1 MIEPSKKNRTA
12 RATLRS
18 RRQEIQQCLAQFRF
32 VLGPERL
39 LGRTRIASSEH
50 PQSRKLR
57 EALESLGPV
66 FSSFGLY
73 MASRVDLLP
82 ENVCLELASI
92 TDQMEATPITI
103 VQGLIAEEFAYSQD
117 EVFSVFEEAP
127 FESRLIFQSHHARLK
142 NGQAVTVKV
151 IHPELGEELE
161 LDMELLPLWKS
172 VFNGVAQT
180 NLPIEEAIADFRHT
194 LQRQMNLLHEVKAFE
209 ELAQDAQEFDMLR
222 VPIVYR
228 TLCSSKVSTIELL
241 PGLNLED
248 ILPSLDKRGGGEY
261 APSSAASGNETLEL
275 DDLARRL
282 CLVWLRQ
289 ALLGSQFPAGLHSS
303 NIRVLANKQITF
315 TGGEFASLPSD
326 AKKNLWN
333 YLVANSTEDPDKACS
348 CLLREMVQQGRLIDE
363 DELQHR
369 FREIVPFRD
378 AGWHS
383 NGDSGSFADYLFVQ
397 WNLAS
402 ERGLRPQPHLLA
414 FYRGLFQTVGLVRRL
429 APRRNSLLDGLQEVR
444 TIEMFAQFRE
454 MMRLNQLSDNVDK
467 YAAMLMALPQ
477 QLDHVLTLAAES
489 NLRLKPQATRAAG
502 DHRQKNSSAVVIA
515 LLLVIAAVV
524 LMSHHLEAS
533 TAVGA
538 WFDRI
543 SAIVLVVL
551 GALLLRAA
559 SHL

>member
-1 MIEPSKKNRTA
+1 MH
-12 RATLRS
+12 
-18 RRQEIQQCLAQFRF
+18 
-32 VLGPERL
+32 GPESL
-39 LGRTRIASSEH
+39 LGRARIASSEDT
-50 PQSRKLR
+50 QCRKLR

-82 ENVCLELASI
+82 VNVCLELAII
-92 TDQMEATPITI
+92 TDQVEATAITI
-103 VQGLIAEEFAYSQD
+103 VQELIAEEFACSQD
-117 EVFSVFEEAP
+117 KVFSVFEEEP

-151 IHPELGEELE
+151 IHPELGEEFE
-161 LDMELLPLWKS
+161 RDMELLPLLKG
-172 VFNGVAQT
+172 VFSDVART
-180 NLPIEEAIADFRHT
+180 NLPIEDAIADFRYT
-194 LQRQMNLLHEVKAFE
+194 LQSQMNLLHEVKTFE
-209 ELAQDAQEFDMLR
+209 ELAQDEQEFEMLR
-222 VPIVYR
+222 VPIVHR

-248 ILPSLDKRGGGEY
+248 IRPSFDKRGGGEY
-261 APSSAASGNETLEL
+261 TTSSGVSGNETSEL

-289 ALLGSQFPAGLHSS
+289 ALLGSRFPAGLHSS
-303 NIRVLANKQITF
+303 NIRVLANKQVTF
-315 TGGEFASLPSD
+315 TGGEFAGLPSD

-348 CLLREMVQQGRLIDE
+348 CLLREMVQQGRPIDE

-378 AGWHS
+378 AGW
-383 NGDSGSFADYLFVQ
+383 NGNSDSGSFAEHLFVQ
-397 WNLAS
+397 WKLAS

-444 TIEMFAQFRE
+444 TIAMFAQFRE
-454 MMRLNQLSDNVDK
+454 MMRLNQLSDNLDK
-467 YAAMLMALPQ
+467 YATMMMELPQ

-515 LLLVIAAVV
+515 LLLVVVAVV
-524 LMSHHLEAS
+524 LVSHHLAAS
-533 TAVGA
+533 AVVGA
-538 WFDRI
+538 WFDRV
-543 SAIVLVVL
+543 SAIVLVLL